1 MAITPMGSF
10 LVISNSRAFG
20 LRVEVTMSVMRSIL
34 FEMITV
40 VAAPDVIV
48 AFFYTI
54 IQADHIS
61 EKI

>member
-1 MAITPMGSF
+1 M
-10 LVISNSRAFG
+10 VISNSRAFG